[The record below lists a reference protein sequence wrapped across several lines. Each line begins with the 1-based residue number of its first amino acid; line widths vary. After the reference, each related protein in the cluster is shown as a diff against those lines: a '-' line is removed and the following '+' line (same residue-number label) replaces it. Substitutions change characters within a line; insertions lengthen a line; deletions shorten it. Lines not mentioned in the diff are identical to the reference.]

1 MATLSTWD
9 HTSSHFKYNVVSKPG
24 KALTNKHNNLN
35 TLIEPGDIT
44 TSDHIPIILTIST
57 EPILKKKGEAYNYN
71 KADWEVFQSI
81 LNKSININNLHN
93 QNILYLEEQLQNWV
107 NTQNK
112 LYCYLPDKTHIIT

>member
-9 HTSSHFKYNVVSKPG
+9 HTSTHFKYNVVSKPD
-24 KALTNKHNNLN
+24 KVLTNKHNNLN

-107 NTQNK
+107 NIQNK
-112 LYCYLPDKTHIIT
+112 L